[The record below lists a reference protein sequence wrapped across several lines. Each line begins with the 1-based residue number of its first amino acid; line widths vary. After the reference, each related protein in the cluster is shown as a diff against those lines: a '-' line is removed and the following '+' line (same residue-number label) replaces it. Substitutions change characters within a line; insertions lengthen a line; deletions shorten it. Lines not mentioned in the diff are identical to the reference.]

1 MKTYAKETPEIKLRK
16 KNGQMLAAQIK
27 TSLEAATY
35 FREIFDAEQ
44 LEVREQAM
52 AIFLNN
58 ANNTVGYY
66 LVSIGGMTATVID
79 PRTIF
84 RAALECGATSFIM
97 AHNHPSGQLKAS
109 DADITITQK
118 LKQGGQILEIRLLDH
133 IILTADNYISMA
145 DEGLI

>member
-1 MKTYAKETPEIKLRK
+1 MKTYATETPEIKLRK
-16 KNGQMLAAQIK
+16 KNGQMLVAQIK
-27 TSLEAATY
+27 SSKDAEIY
-35 FREIFDAEQ
+35 FREIFDSEQ

-58 ANNTVGYY
+58 ASNTVGYY
-66 LVSIGGMTATVID
+66 LVSIGGMTSTVID
-79 PRTIF
+79 PRTVF

-97 AHNHPSGQLKAS
+97 AHNHPSGQLTAS
-109 DADITITQK
+109 DPDITITEK

-133 IILTADNYISMA
+133 LILTADSYLSMA

>member
-1 MKTYAKETPEIKLRK
+1 MKTYSKTTPEIKLRK
-16 KNGQMLAAQIK
+16 KNGQMLSAQIK
-27 TSLEAATY
+27 SSADAAKY
-35 FREIFDAEQ
+35 FREIFDTEQ
-44 LEVREQAM
+44 LEVREQSM

-58 ANNTVGYY
+58 ANNTVGFY

-79 PRTIF
+79 PRTVF

-109 DADITITQK
+109 EPDKAITEK

-133 IILTADNYISMA
+133 IILTADSYLSMA